1 MSDFE
6 ELESKKREKALEM
19 QAYRDNLLSRVTRLL
34 ISQDI
39 HLAID
44 HTLELLCQFTQSARC
59 YIIQYST
66 CRQQWSMVYEYC
78 HPDYPQVIPIREES
92 QNLSTETFP
101 WFSEQ
106 LLNGIPVKL
115 NSLDDLP
122 ATAIPERTILAHSPT
137 PCLLIVPMWDSYGAV
152 NIANIWKLSI
162 VAGNIY

>member
-19 QAYRDNLLSRVTRLL
+19 QAHRDNLLSRVTRLL

-78 HPDYPQVIPIREES
+78 HPDYPQVIPIREQS
-92 QNLSTETFP
+92 QNLSTKPFLG
-101 WFSEQ
+101 F
-106 LLNGIPVKL
+106 LN
-115 NSLDDLP
+115 N
-122 ATAIPERTILAHSPT
+122 
-137 PCLLIVPMWDSYGAV
+137 Y
-152 NIANIWKLSI
+152 
-162 VAGNIY
+162 